1 MCEILQDMNTISS
14 NLIHFL
20 FHSIRKEFWKSQVT
34 SWIHEFVCHRSSY
47 FHTQIKGF
55 WQIQVLYKD
64 SRCASAHT
72 SMGDH
77 WNPTKMFSTNIVRLT
92 FQQQLSTSNYK
103 LLFCVDYEESYP
115 EAFDLTVNGWFRM
128 LNIELRRIL
137 SLFLINTE
145 VSFTIYSGRF
155 PSLEVEWTNPEL
167 PKAKSENFKYQVAS
181 ECKLFLLIGKLL
193 LSFRC

>member
-34 SWIHEFVCHRSSY
+34 SWIHELVCHRSSY
-47 FHTQIKGF
+47 FHTQIKGL

-77 WNPTKMFSTNIVRLT
+77 WNPTKCSAPTLFVLRFSSNSRLLIRSYYFVLIT
-92 FQQQLSTSNYK
+92 KKVIQKHSIWLWMDDFVCWILS
-103 LLFCVDYEESYP
+103 YEE
-115 EAFDLTVNGWFRM
+115 F
-128 LNIELRRIL
+128 